1 MDKGLTITRKQI
13 VIAIVVIA
21 LLLLV
26 WTWQWRGAEER
37 RRAEEIAT
45 AEGLAQVVSATF
57 AGRTDLKVSDIR
69 GTIDVTSVD
78 RGIIFDSTQKAT
90 LPFTV
95 DYFVDLSGVGPE
107 DARFDA
113 NSRRLV
119 IDVPEVR
126 VADPNID
133 LTKGRVDDAEGFWVS
148 RQASANLVRRALT
161 LTRQQATTTAQK
173 PEHVTRAREEAR
185 SRIGSLLEMPLK
197 ASGQDDIQVVVRF
210 PADGHRDGEQW
221 DVSPSIQDVLDGAQR
236 PRQ

>member
-1 MDKGLTITRKQI
+1 MDKGLTITPKQI
-13 VIAIVVIA
+13 VIGLVVVA
-21 LLLLV
+21 LILLV
-26 WTWQWRGAEER
+26 ATWQWRAAEER

-45 AEGLAQVVSATF
+45 AEGLAKVVSVTF
-57 AGRTDLKVSDIR
+57 AGQTDLRVSAIK

-78 RGIIFDSTQKAT
+78 RGIIFDSRQKAT

-113 NSRRLV
+113 KSRRLE
-119 IDVPEVR
+119 IEVPEVR
-126 VADPNID
+126 IANPNID
-133 LTKGRVDDAEGFWVS
+133 LTKGKVDDAQGFWVS

-161 LTRQQATTTAQK
+161 LTRQQATRTAQK
-173 PEHVTRAREEAR
+173 PEHVARAREEAR
-185 SRIGSLLEMPLK
+185 KRIGSLLEMPLV